1 MTLGSAG
8 THAVL
13 CDLMKRALP
22 LLLLALTACG
32 SKGIEGVQTFKYPAG
47 DHRTGSLIYAESP
60 PAGGPHN
67 ASWQNC
73 GVYDR
78 PLYNEYAVHSLEHG
92 AVWVTYRPDL
102 DAAGLD
108 TLKKLVEGRPYTILS
123 PYEGLDTPV
132 AMSAW
137 GAQLKVDQP
146 GDARLKA
153 FLDKYEQ
160 GATAP
165 ERGASCSGAYSGT
178 R

>member
-1 MTLGSAG
+1 MT
-8 THAVL
+8 
-13 CDLMKRALP
+13 RALP
-22 LLLLALTACG
+22 LLLLVLTACG
-32 SKGIEGVQTFKYPAG
+32 SQGIEGVKTFTYPAG
-47 DHRTGSLIYAESP
+47 DHRSGSLIYAETP

-67 ASWQNC
+67 ATWQNC

-92 AVWVTYRPDL
+92 AVWITYRPNL
-102 DAAGLD
+102 DAAQVA
-108 TLKKLVEGRPYTILS
+108 TLRKLVEGRPYTLLS

-132 AMSAW
+132 AASAW
-137 GAQLKVDQP
+137 GAQLKVDQA
-146 GDARLKA
+146 DDSRLKA

-165 ERGASCSGAYSGT
+165 ERGASCSGAYGET